1 MILLYLLQGLHV
13 EYQEASGVHVV
24 LKVCDLYTAGNG
36 ICLYPLY
43 DLLIRLIFSF
53 RQAFQRLKDFF
64 WITFLITP

>member
-1 MILLYLLQGLHV
+1 MILLYSLQGLHV

-43 DLLIRLIFSF
+43 ELLIRLMLNGLCSGILSNNSLTTG
-53 RQAFQRLKDFF
+53 RM
-64 WITFLITP
+64 